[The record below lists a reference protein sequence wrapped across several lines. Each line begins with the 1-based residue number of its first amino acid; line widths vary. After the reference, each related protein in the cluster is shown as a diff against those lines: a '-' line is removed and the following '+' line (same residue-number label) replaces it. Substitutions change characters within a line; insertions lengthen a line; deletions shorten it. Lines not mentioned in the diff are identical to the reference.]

1 MNWLSNFDFAF
12 NDAELVLMIVRVSL
26 NLTKVMADFIQL
38 LRIRSPTPRIV
49 FDPRGTENYLRGVGR
64 KGRSCRVGVAP
75 TVWCFFRYLREWR
88 YEMTSANCSMV
99 RASRR

>member
-49 FDPRGTENYLRGVGR
+49 FAE
-64 KGRSCRVGVAP
+64 
-75 TVWCFFRYLREWR
+75 
-88 YEMTSANCSMV
+88 
-99 RASRR
+99 